1 MGTASKKPRA
11 MKSAKS
17 GVKTQKRLIK
27 NNEILKKLL
36 KEIK

>member
-1 MGTASKKPRA
+1 MGTAAKKPRP

-17 GVKTQKRLIK
+17 GAKTQKRLIK
-27 NNEILKKLL
+27 NNEILTKLL